1 LDKGEDM
8 LTVKSNKKDLITFP
22 ENLLSKLGIKE
33 GEKIEVKVKKGSLVI
48 IKEAKE
54 FFALEGALKDVDIE
68 TPIKELRKSWKKWKP
83 KSL

>member
-1 LDKGEDM
+1 M
-8 LTVKSNKKDLITFP
+8 LTVKSNKKDLIAFP

-68 TPIKELRKSWKKWKP
+68 TPINELRKSWKKWKP
-83 KSL
+83 ESL